1 MRASGARYV
10 AARVHRARAITG
22 LVWYYQALTLD
33 ANQQIVATNPTA
45 TLFTL

>member
-1 MRASGARYV
+1 MGFTAPPV
-10 AARVHRARAITG
+10 AAITG

-45 TLFTL
+45 TLFTQ